1 MTIRGLGYFKWNK
14 WIDFMKL
21 KNKKIILGVSGGIA
35 AYKSCEIV
43 RRLSDQGAEVHVVLT
58 QSAQQF
64 VTPLTFQTLSQ
75 NPVHTDLFN
84 LNEESEMNHIK
95 LADEADLI
103 IIAPAT
109 ADVIGKIAYGLAGDL
124 LSTIVLATGAP
135 LYFAPSMNVNMWEK
149 EVVQKNIQKLQSRGY
164 QMIESEAGYLACGW
178 EGKGRM
184 AEPETILDAILNYFK
199 KSDAKSKKKSRK
211 H

>member
-1 MTIRGLGYFKWNK
+1 
-14 WIDFMKL
+14 MKL
-21 KNKKIILGVSGGIA
+21 KEIKIILGVSGGIA

-43 RRLSDQGAEVHVVLT
+43 RRLSEQGADIHVVLT
-58 QSAQQF
+58 TSAQQF

-95 LADEADLI
+95 LADEADLLL
-103 IIAPAT
+103 IAPAT
-109 ADVIGKIAYGLAGDL
+109 ADLIGKIAYGLAGDL
-124 LSTIVLATGAP
+124 LSTIVLATKAP

-149 EVVQKNIQKLQSRGY
+149 EIVQQNIKTLQTRGY
-164 QMIESEAGYLACGW
+164 HMIEPEEGYLACGW

-184 AEPETILDAILNYFK
+184 AEPETILNTILKHFDD
-199 KSDAKSKKKSRK
+199 SHAKSKKKSHRI
-211 H
+211 